1 MTVNLYATFSLK
13 KTLVPKRASYTVNK
27 QINLYFKLCNYIA
40 IKFEFKK
47 LGMLVYDFNPA
58 SGSRNSQIF
67 EFEAC
72 LVYRASSRTAGLHS
86 ETLS

>member
-1 MTVNLYATFSLK
+1 MLLFHSKRLWFLK
-13 KTLVPKRASYTVNK
+13 EPVTQLNK